1 MLAVVHASPA
11 GAQGTPDSPPEIV
24 IDSST
29 FGGSQPDSSGFGA
42 FMAIAL
48 VIGIGGAIFKF
59 VTVRDMGIRRGLS
72 ERDATAAALFSDDE
86 VTSTMILKPESTA
99 STRPTSPIRRQQ
111 EREPEPS
118 IEDRLA
124 KVESLRERGI
134 ITEAEATERRDEIL
148 DEI

>member
-1 MLAVVHASPA
+1 MVHASPA
-11 GAQGTPDSPPEIV
+11 GAQGTPDSPPEII
-24 IDSST
+24 IDSPT
-29 FGGSQPDSSGFGA
+29 FGGSQPANSGGFGA
-42 FMAIAL
+42 FVAIAV

-86 VTSTMILKPESTA
+86 VTSTMILKPER
-99 STRPTSPIRRQQ
+99 TRPTPPTRRQPDC
-111 EREPEPS
+111 EAEPS

-134 ITEAEATERRDEIL
+134 ITDAEASERRDEIL